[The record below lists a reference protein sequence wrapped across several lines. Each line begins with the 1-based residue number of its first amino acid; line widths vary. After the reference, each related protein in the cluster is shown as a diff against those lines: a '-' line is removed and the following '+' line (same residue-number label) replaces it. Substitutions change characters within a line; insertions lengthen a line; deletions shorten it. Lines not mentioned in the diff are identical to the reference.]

1 MSSKKLLT
9 IFGATGNQGGSVISA
24 ILNHPNI
31 SSKYRLRAITRD
43 TSKPAARSLASKG
56 VELAKAD
63 LNDPASISEAI
74 KGSYGVF
81 AVTNYW
87 ET

>member
-1 MSSKKLLT
+1 MSKKLLT
-9 IFGATGNQGGSVISA
+9 IFGATGNQGGSVIATVLASQN
-24 ILNHPNI
+24 L
-31 SSKYRLRAITRD
+31 SSKYALRAITRD
-43 TSKPAARSLASKG
+43 TSKPNAQALASKG

-63 LNDPASISEAI
+63 LNDPASVAAAI

-87 ET
+87 